1 MNKENSTLNYYR
13 KNSQQ
18 LAEQY
23 NSVSFENIH
32 KDWLTY
38 LPKKEAVVIDI
49 GAGSGRDAVW
59 LSEQGYKVVAV
70 EPVVEFYTQFLNDYS
85 ENPAFEN
92 INWIVDQLPEIKKLK
107 GYSNKASLILLSAVW
122 MHLKEQERIQAMQRL
137 SSLCMDNGLLVIS
150 LRFGQSPDERLMYPV
165 SIDELK
171 ILGRQNNFKIKNIS
185 RSSDQLKRN
194 DVFWQ
199 IVVLEKYSV
208 NDMKSQR
215 Y

>member
-13 KNSQQ
+13 RNSLQ

-32 KDWLTY
+32 KDWIKY
-38 LPKKEAVVIDI
+38 LPKKESIVIDI

-70 EPVVEFYTQFLNDYS
+70 EPVVEFYTQFLNVYS
-85 ENPAFEN
+85 ETTVLEN
-92 INWIVDQLPEIKKLK
+92 INWIVDQLPELKKLE
-107 GYSNKASLILLSAVW
+107 GYRNKASLILLSAVW
-122 MHLKEQERIQAMQRL
+122 MHLKEKERKQAMKKL
-137 SSLCMDNGLLVIS
+137 SFLCMDNGLLVIS
-150 LRFGQSPDERLMYPV
+150 LRFGQSPDERRMYPV

-171 ILGRQNNFKIKNIS
+171 LLGRQNNFKIKKIS
-185 RSSDQLKRN
+185 KSPDQLKRN

-199 IVVLEKYSV
+199 TVVLEKHTV
-208 NDMKSQR
+208 NHMNNQW
-215 Y
+215 